1 MKKIVV
7 DSSVMVKWLHQED
20 EGYLEQADRI
30 IKDAQKD
37 RIVVLAPELS
47 KYEVGNALL
56 IKKKLTPNEAKVL
69 LASFYSLPIQFIA
82 QSQDNA
88 NETYNIAHKAHI
100 TYYDASF
107 IALAKQEN
115 AVLVTDNP
123 KHQGKTKEITVRPLQ
138 NY

>member
-1 MKKIVV
+1 MKKLVV

-20 EGYLEQADRI
+20 EERLEQADRI
-30 IKDAQKD
+30 IKDAQEGK
-37 RIVVLAPELS
+37 IVIIAPELS

-56 IKKKLTPNEAKVL
+56 LKKKLFPNEAKIL
-69 LASFYSLPIQFIA
+69 LDSFYLLPIQFIA
-82 QSQDNA
+82 QSQDIA
-88 NETYNIAHKAHI
+88 NETYAIAHRVNM

-107 IALAKQEN
+107 VALAKQEN

-123 KHQGKTKEITVRPLQ
+123 KHQGKTKEIEVKPLQ